1 MGSLG
6 LPEALVNNVDE
17 FWWKVEGGG
26 WKENCL
32 RAEKLLRMAEGG
44 VDLGDL
50 SGKEGAALQG
60 GEVREGGIFQE
71 EGSEFFPGGLGLNE
85 GEIHLGQLSTAKCIC

>member
-1 MGSLG
+1 M
-6 LPEALVNNVDE
+6 LVNNVDE

-26 WKENCL
+26 WKENSL

-50 SGKEGAALQG
+50 SGKEGAARETGEMLQI
-60 GEVREGGIFQE
+60 RIF
-71 EGSEFFPGGLGLNE
+71 SEQPTEFLPGGLGLDK
-85 GEIHLGQLSTAKCIC
+85 GEVTSGEFSAAHC

>member
-6 LPEALVNNVDE
+6 LPEVLVNNVDE

-26 WKENCL
+26 WKENSL

-50 SGKEGAALQG
+50 SGKEGAARETGEMLQI
-60 GEVREGGIFQE
+60 RIF
-71 EGSEFFPGGLGLNE
+71 SEQPTEFLPGGLGLDE
-85 GEIHLGQLSTAKCIC
+85 GEVASGKFGSSHC

>member
-6 LPEALVNNVDE
+6 LPEVLVNNVDE

-26 WKENCL
+26 WKENSL

-50 SGKEGAALQG
+50 SGKEGAARETGEMLQI
-60 GEVREGGIFQE
+60 RIF
-71 EGSEFFPGGLGLNE
+71 SEQPTEFLPGGLGLDE

>member
-1 MGSLG
+1 M
-6 LPEALVNNVDE
+6 LVNNVDE

-26 WKENCL
+26 WKENSL

-50 SGKEGAALQG
+50 SGKEGAARETGEMLQI
-60 GEVREGGIFQE
+60 RIF
-71 EGSEFFPGGLGLNE
+71 SEQPTEFLPGGLGLNE
-85 GEIHLGQLSTAKCIC
+85 GKVASGKFGAPHC